1 MTELLPG
8 RSKQWTPMNHPVDYR
23 RSVDAT
29 ELIRGYT
36 MGAVEPYIMMGL
48 QPTGPTRVNLEVIV
62 PSPKG
67 LTPAMWKQTATL
79 CPLEWPSNYS
89 LLRLWHTTKSFHQ
102 YAAQLKQQIQHRHI
116 FTHWEVNRAK
126 LASRVLFQRP
136 AHYVP
141 ETILRQ
147 HVQERVFPDRKL
159 RRRAPDTD
167 QVAFQAK
174 CNELRLLAAEAER
187 ANPVS
192 FAIGNS
198 WNDTLRADKQ
208 HYLEYTTRSQT

>member
-1 MTELLPG
+1 M
-8 RSKQWTPMNHPVDYR
+8 
-23 RSVDAT
+23 
-29 ELIRGYT
+29 
-36 MGAVEPYIMMGL
+36 
-48 QPTGPTRVNLEVIV
+48 
-62 PSPKG
+62 
-67 LTPAMWKQTATL
+67 
-79 CPLEWPSNYS
+79 
-89 LLRLWHTTKSFHQ
+89 
-102 YAAQLKQQIQHRHI
+102 

-159 RRRAPDTD
+159 HRKAPDTD
-167 QVAFQAK
+167 RVAFQAT
-174 CNELRLLAAEAER
+174 CNELRLLAAEAEM